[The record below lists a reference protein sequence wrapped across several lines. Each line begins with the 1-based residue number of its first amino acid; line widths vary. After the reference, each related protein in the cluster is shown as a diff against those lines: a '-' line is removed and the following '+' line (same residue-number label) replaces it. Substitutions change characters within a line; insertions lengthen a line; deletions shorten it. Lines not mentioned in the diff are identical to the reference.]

1 MSQNLLK
8 NLLSAWDS
16 CEKASQWLERSYKLC
31 PKPEYT
37 QLTDEEW
44 DQLEALAARYARLT
58 DLLIHRLLRALDL
71 YEFLEPGSII
81 DAANRSVKRGFVES
95 TDVLRDLKDLRNE
108 VVHKY
113 SVDDLDKLYAE
124 IYRKIPVLF
133 EFKRKIGAYLKSA
146 IN

>member
-1 MSQNLLK
+1 MSQNTQK

-16 CEKASQWLERSYKLC
+16 CEKAGQWLERSYKLC
-31 PKPEYT
+31 PEPEYT
-37 QLTDEEW
+37 QLTDAEW

-71 YEFLEPGSII
+71 YEFSEPGSII

-95 TDVLRDLKDLRNE
+95 VDVLRDLKDLRNE
-108 VVHKY
+108 IVHEY

-124 IYRKIPVLF
+124 IYRKTPILF
-133 EFKRKIGAYLKSA
+133 EFKKKIGAYLKTA
-146 IN
+146 IH